1 MILNKDRGHEA
12 PFLHND
18 VILNTPALFD
28 NEAMSIGIS
37 VIDEDGVEDTEDNCP
52 GTSNSDQSDADA
64 DGLGDACDDC
74 NNMPGDINDDMNHDI
89 LDVVIAVNIILDI

>member
-1 MILNKDRGHEA
+1 MKP

-37 VIDEDGVEDTEDNCP
+37 VIDEDGVVSMLARPAFNPRYD
-52 GTSNSDQSDADA
+52 GIKFAD
-64 DGLGDACDDC
+64 LGF
-74 NNMPGDINDDMNHDI
+74 
-89 LDVVIAVNIILDI
+89 LDHRHPEL